1 MNQLYDFDKNII
13 VAIIRI
19 TPNLIEFLQD
29 DFNFELTLRLV
40 DDLHLQ
46 NKIQQLKPPFRYK
59 QLVSVLFTWF
69 TLNKALGNAAFEK
82 VSFVYNKY
90 GKPCI
95 KGVEFNTSSSNDIIA
110 IALHSS
116 PIGIDLSHA
125 VQNVSPTDYKL
136 QYEPIFHSSELSQV
150 DSYFKFNHFWTL
162 KEAFTKLIGCGL
174 NVELS
179 DFYFTLSADEFAEE
193 EYCLMKCPSRG
204 NESSVVDVR
213 WYDKIAINADKL
225 FKENNEFV
233 SGLVNEFHCY
243 STVIEKGQGGRL
255 PVICSVITQQP
266 NINIKTLDVDFLTV
280 LQRQLHTHFTNST

>member
-1 MNQLYDFDKNII
+1 MHQLYDFDKHII

-46 NKIQQLKPPFRYK
+46 NKIQQLKPPFKYK
-59 QLVSVLFTWF
+59 QLITVLFTRF
-69 TLNKALGNAAFEK
+69 ILNKALGNGAFDK

-95 KGVEFNTSSSNDIIA
+95 EGVEFNTSSSNDVIA

-125 VQNVSPTDYKL
+125 VQNVSPKDYKQ

-179 DFYFTLSADEFAEE
+179 DFYFTLSVEEFAED
-193 EYCLMKCPSRG
+193 EYCLGSCLYRG
-204 NESSVVDVR
+204 NESTVVDVS
-213 WYDKIAINADKL
+213 WYDKITVNADKL
-225 FKENNEFV
+225 FQENNEFV
-233 SGLVNEFHCY
+233 GGLVNEFHCY
-243 STVIEKGQGGRL
+243 STVIEKEREERL

-266 NINIKTLDVDFLTV
+266 NTDIKTIEVDFLTV
-280 LQRQLHTHFTNST
+280 LQQQLQNHFTNST